1 MEVIVINSC
10 YITRL
15 LWGKPR
21 KQECKKKVAGSMKSK
36 LRALQ
41 RLKKGKSL
49 KKKKKKRGN
58 SQKAREKDHTA
69 FYVSLASS
77 STLKKPE
84 LETGDGVL
92 MGIVYLKKK
101 KKVEF

>member
-49 KKKKKKRGN
+49 KKKKKKGGIP
-58 SQKAREKDHTA
+58 
-69 FYVSLASS
+69 
-77 STLKKPE
+77 KKQ
-84 LETGDGVL
+84 G
-92 MGIVYLKKK
+92 KKTILLSMCH
-101 KKVEF
+101 